1 MGIKGTSKELQ
12 EIALIGLLNDPY
24 LLSKCIPQISE
35 KYFDNKS
42 YKIIYKSLKS
52 YYNKYMKVP
61 SNKELMVV
69 IEENYKDIY
78 GSIDDIKKDLNDLYE
93 SKVPDEDF
101 AYEQI
106 AEFIRRNNI
115 EQSLARVVD
124 AMKGG
129 EVNLESIANDLK
141 GSLSLNLSKSQLYNL
156 SDLTK
161 ISEVREESLGSV
173 DSPLLIKF
181 FIDPVN
187 WLMQYKAIPPGTI
200 NMIVAPPGRGK
211 TTVAINQG
219 LCAAQQGFNT
229 LHIFLGDMKRFDGL
243 LRYLSCLSGVPTS
256 KLVELDDNK
265 LSALVKKYNMSGIL
279 GNIFILS
286 HAADEV
292 NPSQLIEEVIQ
303 LQRDNKVH
311 FHQIIIDYDENF
323 ATDSDSMYESGGNVY
338 NKIALFAVLNKS
350 VIFVLC
356 QPKPAYWNHEIIPLE
371 ASAESSKKQKI
382 VDLMLT
388 IGRPSKDSNI
398 GTLNIAKNR
407 RGSDSKYVRL
417 KFSGDNAR
425 VEAITEEQYNIEK
438 SHSNGES
445 KRIDKS

>member
-1 MGIKGTSKELQ
+1 MSIRGTSKELQ
-12 EIALIGLLNDPY
+12 EITMIGLLNDPY

-42 YKIIYKSLKS
+42 YKLIYKSLKI
-52 YYNKYMKVP
+52 YYDKYMKIP
-61 SNKELMVV
+61 SDKELLVV
-69 IEENYKDIY
+69 IEGNYKDHY
-78 GSIDDIKKDLNDLYE
+78 GNIEDIKKDLSELYN
-93 SKVPDEDF
+93 SSIPDENF
-101 AYEQI
+101 VYEQI
-106 AEFIRRNNI
+106 TEFIRRNNI
-115 EQSLARVVD
+115 EQSLGRVVD

-141 GSLSLNLSKSQLYNL
+141 GSLSLNLTKSQLYNL
-156 SDLTK
+156 SDISK
-161 ISEVREESLGSV
+161 IKEVREESLGSV

-219 LCAAQQGFNT
+219 LCGAQQGFNT

-256 KLVELDDNK
+256 KLVDLDNEK
-265 LSALVKKYNMSGIL
+265 LTEVVKKYNMSGVL
-279 GNIFILS
+279 GNIYVIS
-286 HAADEV
+286 HAADEIS
-292 NPSQLIEEVIQ
+292 PSQLIEEVIQ

-323 ATDSDSMYESGGNVY
+323 ATDTDSMYESGGNVY

-350 VIFVLC
+350 VIFILC
-356 QPKPAYWNHEIIPLE
+356 QPKPQYWNHEIIPLE

-388 IGRPSKDSNI
+388 IGRPSKDSNV
-398 GTLNIAKNR
+398 GTLNVAKNR
-407 RGSDSKYVRL
+407 RGSDSKYIRL
-417 KFSGDNAR
+417 KFIGENAR
-425 VEAITEEQYNIEK
+425 VKAITEEEYNVEK
-438 SHSNGES
+438 SHSSNES
-445 KRIDKS
+445 KRIDG

>member
-1 MGIKGTSKELQ
+1 MGIRGTSKELQ
-12 EIALIGLLNDPY
+12 EITMIGLLNDPY

-35 KYFDNKS
+35 KYFDDKS
-42 YKIIYKSLKS
+42 YKLIYRCLKD
-52 YYNKYMKVP
+52 YYDKYMKIP
-61 SNKELMVV
+61 SNKELLVV
-69 IEENYKDIY
+69 VEENHKDNY
-78 GSIDDIKKDLNDLYE
+78 GKIEDIKNNLLELYKSE
-93 SKVPDEDF
+93 VPDENF
-101 AYEQI
+101 VYEKVT
-106 AEFIRRNNI
+106 EFIRRNNI
-115 EQSLARVVD
+115 EQSLGRIVD
-124 AMKGG
+124 SVKGG
-129 EVNLESIANDLK
+129 EVDLDAIASDLK
-141 GSLSLNLSKSQLYNL
+141 SSLSLSLSKSQLYNL
-156 SDLTK
+156 SDLSK
-161 ISEVREESLGSV
+161 VKEVREESLGSV

-187 WLMQYKAIPPGTI
+187 WLMQYKAIPPGTV

-211 TTVAINQG
+211 TTVSINQG
-219 LCAAQQGFNT
+219 LYGAQQGFNS

-243 LRYLSCLSGVPTS
+243 LRYLSCLSGIPTS
-256 KLVELDDNK
+256 KLVDLDEDK
-265 LSALVKKYNMSGIL
+265 LTAVIKKFNMSGVL
-279 GNIFILS
+279 GNIYVLS

-292 NPSQLIEEVIQ
+292 SPSQLIEEVIQ
-303 LQRDNKVH
+303 LQRDNKIH

-323 ATDSDSMYESGGNVY
+323 ASDTDSMYESGGNVY

-350 VIFVLC
+350 VIFILC

-388 IGRPSKDSNI
+388 VGRPSKDSSV

-417 KFSGDNAR
+417 KFIGENAR

-438 SHSNGES
+438 SRNNSDS
-445 KRIDKS
+445 KRIDDK